1 MAAPRQFSLRLVL
14 LLALVPLAWLV
25 LDHFKVFG
33 RFNNLA
39 EERMYQ
45 FRGEIPATDNTK
57 PGHPPL
63 KIIYVDVDA
72 PTVGLLGE
80 RPWSREYYALVINAL
95 FQYGG
100 AKAVGLDFILS
111 PTGVKAQMVDKD
123 KAHKNDEL
131 MGQLM
136 EKWPAAIISTVYSDI
151 DQTEALSTAASA
163 NPDTTVAPA
172 DAKSTSDNSSPPAD
186 TSAATDKAPAAPKV
200 RKIAHFPYIVDPET
214 HVLTEHLDP
223 TKNGYPESPTFPLI
237 NNERIQTGMLDVA
250 TRYNGDGVADAVPR
264 WVPLFAETTGPEH
277 TNNIVNGYLDFN
289 GLPPDLRMDQGDTV
303 MVLNPDGGLPFK
315 LPKIQHL
322 TFYNLSIKLALA
334 YLGLD
339 EKNVQRTKDDLQIV
353 DNNGHALINI
363 PLREQQLVEINW
375 FSKWMNKEKPE
386 LNPHVSFRDVIA
398 SGAELETGPPEKQAQ
413 SRKFFEQ
420 FKDAIILIGPVDPI
434 LHDLAPT
441 PFDDATVPLV
451 GVYGN
456 LLKTFFTGE
465 YINRPPGWVSPL
477 LQILLTVVVA
487 GLAVY
492 SGQHAGLAKA
502 AAVIV
507 LLAYILGVFEIFAH
521 FRLFLPLVVPVSS
534 AFSTAF
540 VGAVVRLV
548 DEEKQKKRIKGMFA
562 TYLAPEVVNDMVSS
576 GEEPQLGGHNS
587 VITCFFSDV
596 QGFSGF
602 SEVLTPAKLVDLMNE
617 YLTAMTDILQA
628 ERGSLDKFIGDA
640 IVAMYGAPITLKEHA
655 LRACTASCRMQQ
667 RLGELRQKWKGEGD
681 KWPVIVHRMRM
692 RIGLNTGDATVGNM
706 GSATRFNY
714 TMMGDTVNLA
724 ARCESGA
731 KHFGVYTMCTED
743 TKKHA
748 EEHGNNILFRRL
760 NKIKVKGRSTPVE
773 VYEIVGFRDE
783 AAPDTLRCVELF
795 EKALALY
802 FAQKWDEAKALFA
815 EAEKLEPLQP
825 GRDPGV
831 ANNPSQLMQE
841 MCDEMKASPPPT
853 DWDGVQEM
861 TEK

>member
-25 LDHFKVFG
+25 MDHFKVFG

-57 PGHPPL
+57 PGHPSL
-63 KIIYVDVDA
+63 KIIYVDVDSL
-72 PTVGLLGE
+72 TVGFLGE
-80 RPWSREYYALVINAL
+80 RPWSREYYARVINAL

-111 PTGVKAQMVDKD
+111 PAGMKADMVDKD
-123 KAHKNDEL
+123 KAHKNDEV
-131 MGQLM
+131 MGQVM
-136 EKWPAAIISTVYSDI
+136 EKWPAAIISTDYSDI
-151 DQTEALSTAASA
+151 EQPNTASTTASDS
-163 NPDTTVAPA
+163 PDKATAPA
-172 DAKSTSDNSSPPAD
+172 DSQAPSGNSSPPAD
-186 TSAATDKAPAAPKV
+186 TSAATDKTPAAHQVHKY
-200 RKIAHFPYIVDPET
+200 AEFPYIYQSPI
-214 HVLTEHLDP
+214 HLDP
-223 TKNGYPESPTFPLI
+223 TKNDYPESPTFPLI
-237 NNERIQTGMLDVA
+237 NDERIQTGMLDVA
-250 TRYNGDGVADAVPR
+250 TTYNGDGVADAVPR
-264 WVPLFAETTGPEH
+264 WVPLFAETTGPQH
-277 TNNIVNGYLDFN
+277 TDNIVGGYMDFYKIN
-289 GLPPDLRMDQGDTV
+289 PEERADTDDTV
-303 MVLNPDGGLPFK
+303 MVVNPDSGDLFK
-315 LPKIQHL
+315 LPKIQHV
-322 TFYNLSIKLALA
+322 TFYHLAIKLALA

-339 EKNVQRTKDDLQIV
+339 EKNVKRTKDDLQIV
-353 DNNGHALINI
+353 DNSGQTLIDI

-375 FSKWMNKEKPE
+375 FSKWMNDK
-386 LNPHVSFRDVIA
+386 LNPRVSFEEVIA
-398 SGAELETGPPEKQAQ
+398 RGADLETGPPANQAREK
-413 SRKFFEQ
+413 KFFEQ

-441 PFDDATVPLV
+441 PFDDHTVPLV

-628 ERGSLDKFIGDA
+628 ERGSLDKYIGDA

-655 LRACTASCRMQQ
+655 LRACIAACRMQQ
-667 RLGELRQKWKGEGD
+667 RLGELRQKWISEGD

-692 RIGLNTGDATVGNM
+692 RIGLNSGDATVGNM

-731 KHFGVYTMCTED
+731 KHFGVYSMCTED

-748 EEHGNNILFRRL
+748 EEQGNDILFRRL

-773 VYEIVGFRDE
+773 VYEIVGFRNE
-783 AAPDTLRCVELF
+783 ATPDTQRCVELF
-795 EKALALY
+795 ENALALY
-802 FAQKWDEAKALFA
+802 FTQKWDEAKALFA
-815 EAEKLEPLQP
+815 EAEKLEPFQP

-841 MCDEMKASPPPT
+841 MCDEMKASPPPA
-853 DWDGVQEM
+853 DWDGVEEM